1 MQLQAQPT
9 PSGLSF
15 PRLVPTRELE
25 RASQLMSKHAAG
37 DLHAFPALYPML
49 RPKLA
54 RLCRAFV
61 GPGEAEDA
69 LQEVFLKLH
78 RARATFTPGGNA
90 FAWAYAV
97 ARATCLDRLRARARD
112 AAVPMEPSAL
122 ERRPAPCPAEAGLG
136 GVLEQFSEC
145 LRTTYVLVKV
155 EGLECSEAAALLG
168 TTTSAVK
175 QRVHRATAMLRE
187 QLRTEA

>member
-1 MQLQAQPT
+1 MQLQASLAPE
-9 PSGLSF
+9 PLAL
-15 PRLVPTRELE
+15 PRAL
-25 RASQLMSKHAAG
+25 ASQLMTEHAAG
-37 DLHAFPALYPML
+37 DMRAFPALYPML

-54 RLCRAFV
+54 RLCRSFV
-61 GPGEAEDA
+61 GPDEAEDV

-78 RARATFTPGGNA
+78 RARGSFTPGGNA

-112 AAVPMEPSAL
+112 AEVPMEPSDL
-122 ERRPAPCPAEAGLG
+122 ERRAAPGSPQAELG
-136 GVLEQFSEC
+136 GVLAGFSDC

-155 EGLECSEAAALLG
+155 EGMECREAAALLG

-187 QLRTEA
+187 QLRDEA

>member
-1 MQLQAQPT
+1 MQLQALP
-9 PSGLSF
+9 PVNVVPF
-15 PRLVPTRELE
+15 PLLAPPRE
-25 RASQLMSKHAAG
+25 RASQLMSEHAAG
-37 DLHAFPALYPML
+37 DARAFPALYPML

-54 RLCRAFV
+54 RLCRSFV
-61 GPGEAEDA
+61 GPDEAEDV

-78 RARATFTPGGNA
+78 RARGTFTPGGNA

-112 AAVPMEPSAL
+112 AEVPMEPSTL
-122 ERRPAPCPAEAGLG
+122 ERRAAPRTAPAELG
-136 GVLEQFSEC
+136 GMLDQFSDC

-155 EGLECSEAAALLG
+155 EGMECREAAALLG

-175 QRVHRATAMLRE
+175 QRVHRATALLRE
-187 QLRTEA
+187 QLREEA